1 MTPAIWNWLLTIV
14 GTIASVAGV
23 VFSMMAWIQATKA
36 KDAAREATN
45 AVRKR
50 NTAQQVLKLAGDAK
64 EFLSSVQQNRA
75 ENAVSAANSLS
86 HSLSLLRTQSIADFP
101 DTDTLKA
108 CLAMITTVAI
118 RLNVGGVPED
128 STEREG
134 LLVLCHGIH
143 RSVCDLAG
151 RMERLS
157 EGARP

>member
-1 MTPAIWNWLLTIV
+1 MTPAAWNWLLTIA
-14 GTIASVAGV
+14 GTIASVIGV
-23 VFSMMAWIQATKA
+23 VFSGMAWIQAAKA
-36 KDAAREATN
+36 KDAAREATD

-64 EFLSSVQQNRA
+64 EFLSSVQQDRA
-75 ENAVSAANSLS
+75 ENAISAANSLL

-108 CLAMITTVAI
+108 CLAMLMSVAI
-118 RLNVGGVPED
+118 RLNVDGVPED
-128 STEREG
+128 SSKREE

-157 EGARP
+157 EGALP